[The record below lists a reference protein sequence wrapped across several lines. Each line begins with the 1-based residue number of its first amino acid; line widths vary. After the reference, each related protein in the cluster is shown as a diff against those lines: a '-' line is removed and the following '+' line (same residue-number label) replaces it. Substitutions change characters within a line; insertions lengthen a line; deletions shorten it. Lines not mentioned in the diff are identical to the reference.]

1 MAAAVSLLFEDADND
16 PIDGTVGSADRTVLG
31 LTSGDIPVDGVKELE
46 EVPHFEARS
55 PTMEPFGQSSLASRG
70 SGDSGPTALAR

>member
-1 MAAAVSLLFEDADND
+1 MIKFLCPQFLAIIEND
-16 PIDGTVGSADRTVLG
+16 TYGMPIPDRTVLG

-55 PTMEPFGQSSLASRG
+55 PTMEPLGQSSLASRG
-70 SGDSGPTALAR
+70 SGDSGPTALAM

>member
-1 MAAAVSLLFEDADND
+1 M
-16 PIDGTVGSADRTVLG
+16 PIPDRTVLG

-55 PTMEPFGQSSLASRG
+55 PTMEPLGQSSLASRG
-70 SGDSGPTALAR
+70 SGDSGPTALARSDH